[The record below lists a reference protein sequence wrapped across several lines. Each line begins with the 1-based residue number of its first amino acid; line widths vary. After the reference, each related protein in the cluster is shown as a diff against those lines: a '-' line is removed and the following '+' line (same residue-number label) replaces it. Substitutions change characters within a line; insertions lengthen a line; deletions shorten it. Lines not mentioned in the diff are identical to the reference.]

1 MTGPRVE
8 EEAMSAPMRW
18 LRLGV
23 LSGGLLLVYFV
34 VPAEPRLPSGA
45 VVART
50 AVTLLTFAVLG
61 FLIVRQLRLEVDRG
75 PDYRVD
81 GLVASVM
88 AVIVVFSLSYYIL
101 AERNPSQ
108 IAGLHTRIDA
118 LYFTV
123 STLATVG
130 FGDVH
135 TTGQAA
141 RVMVLLQMFFNV
153 VFITTAA
160 TLLSGRIRGVA
171 EQRSRARRGGSPNP

>member
-1 MTGPRVE
+1 
-8 EEAMSAPMRW
+8 MSGGLRW
-18 LRLGV
+18 LRLAA
-23 LSGGLLLVYFV
+23 LCGGLLLIYFV
-34 VPAEPRLPSGA
+34 VPAEPRLPTGA
-45 VVART
+45 IVARGAT
-50 AVTLLTFAVLG
+50 TVLVFAVLA
-61 FLIVRQLRLEVDRG
+61 FLIVRQLRLEVERG

-88 AVIVVFSLSYYIL
+88 AVIVVFSLAYYIM

-135 TTGQAA
+135 ATGQAA

-160 TLLSGRIRGVA
+160 TLLSGRVRAVA
-171 EQRSRARRGGSPNP
+171 EQRVRLRRGEPPSQ

>member
-1 MTGPRVE
+1 
-8 EEAMSAPMRW
+8 MSGRLRW

-23 LSGGLLLVYFV
+23 LSGGLLLMYFV
-34 VPAEPRLPSGA
+34 VPATPRLPAGA
-45 VVART
+45 VVARST
-50 AVTLLTFAVLG
+50 VTLLTFALLG

-88 AVIVVFSLSYYIL
+88 AVIVVFSLAYYVM
-101 AERNPSQ
+101 AEQDPSQ

-135 TTGQAA
+135 ATGQAA

-160 TLLSGRIRGVA
+160 TLLSGRIKAVA
-171 EQRSRARRGGSPNP
+171 EQRSRIRRGETPTD

>member
-1 MTGPRVE
+1 
-8 EEAMSAPMRW
+8 MSGGLRW
-18 LRLGV
+18 VRLGV
-23 LSGGLLLVYFV
+23 LSGGLLVMYFV
-34 VPAEPRLPSGA
+34 VPATPRLPAGA
-45 VVART
+45 VVARSV
-50 AVTLLTFAVLG
+50 VTLLIFALLG

-75 PDYRVD
+75 PDYRID

-88 AVIVVFSLSYYIL
+88 AVIVVFSLAYYVT
-101 AERNPSQ
+101 AERDPSQ

-135 TTGQAA
+135 ATGQAA

-160 TLLSGRIRGVA
+160 TLLSGRIKAVA
-171 EQRSRARRGGSPNP
+171 EQRSRVRRGEPPVG